1 MRASVLRSVRLL
13 ASLAFLALWAAPV
26 RAQSAASQ
34 YVGRPIEDIRLFVE
48 NRPTTE
54 AAIVDLIAVKTGE
67 ALSIAAVRESIA
79 HIYSLGRFQD
89 VQVEGAQAPGGGV
102 ALRFNLIPF
111 HSIQRI
117 DFTGTLGLSSGELR
131 SAVVDRYGA
140 SPPIGRVDAAVR
152 TLQQLYADRGYL
164 RAKVEASSQ
173 ILHDPDRALLTFTI
187 DAGPRATIGR
197 VVFERD
203 PSVSREEFLRRIGAV
218 TGEVFLRPRLQ
229 ERLDDYVR
237 RLKER
242 RFYEAD
248 GSFQA
253 VESEDGRTVDLVI
266 AVRSGLPVSVRFD
279 FQGGDP
285 VPSDRLK
292 ELAPIER
299 EGSVD
304 EDLLE
309 DSEARIENYLR
320 QQGYWKADVT
330 VRAGAVG
337 HGAGHRLQRDPR
349 ASVSHRRSHRDRR
362 HAGRAGRRGGGA
374 RPAQA
379 GRALSRIAAR
389 RQRGRDSGVLPPAR
403 LRRGRRQVGGER
415 SRSAAAGR
423 GSRCGRVSSS
433 SRGRDRRSARSG
445 SPEPPPSR
453 LTSCGRSSRSIPVI
467 RTSSRASSRRATRW
481 CSSISIAA
489 LPPSFWRSA

>member
-1 MRASVLRSVRLL
+1 MALSVSRSARLL
-13 ASLAFLALWAAPV
+13 VVLVLVTLWAASA

-54 AAIVDLIAVKTGE
+54 AAVVDLIAVKTGE
-67 ALSIAAVRESIA
+67 PLSIAAVRESIA

-164 RAKVEASSQ
+164 RAKIEASSQ

-242 RFYEAD
+242 RFYEAE

-253 VESEDGRTVDLVI
+253 VESEDGRTVDLVDRYPLRP
-266 AVRSGLPVSVRFD
+266 AGERALRLSGGRSGACGSS
-279 FQGGDP
+279 QGARA
-285 VPSDRLK
+285 DR
-292 ELAPIER
+292 
-299 EGSVD
+299 
-304 EDLLE
+304 
-309 DSEARIENYLR
+309 
-320 QQGYWKADVT
+320 T
-330 VRAGAVG
+330 
-337 HGAGHRLQRDPR
+337 
-349 ASVSHRRSHRDRR
+349 
-362 HAGRAGRRGGGA
+362 GRARSTRIC
-374 RPAQA
+374 
-379 GRALSRIAAR
+379 SRT
-389 RQRGRDSGVLPPAR
+389 PK
-403 LRRGRRQVGGER
+403 
-415 SRSAAAGR
+415 R
-423 GSRCGRVSSS
+423 GSR
-433 SRGRDRRSARSG
+433 A
-445 SPEPPPSR
+445 
-453 LTSCGRSSRSIPVI
+453 IFA
-467 RTSSRASSRRATRW
+467 SRATGRPKSPCAGSRRIRRW
-481 CSSISIAA
+481 PSCS
-489 LPPSFWRSA
+489 R